1 MLRPLF
7 DLQGTAKLKMKVKET
22 SKLHLTDVLISRPNC
37 IISDTETKSG
47 NPYDSI
53 FEAAI
58 RAFM

>member
-1 MLRPLF
+1 LCFR
-7 DLQGTAKLKMKVKET
+7 KMKVKET